1 MENYGFN
8 PGMNQMNMMNNGY
21 SNIPLQMNQMIN
33 EAWGQRS
40 TLSDSQ
46 LYNTMQQRPLNSL
59 SNSSKDVGLK

>member
-21 SNIPLQMNQMIN
+21 TNMPFQMNQMVN

-40 TLSDSQ
+40 TLSDGQ
-46 LYNTMQQRPLNSL
+46 LYNNLQQRA
-59 SNSSKDVGLK
+59 